1 MSILVYKDKTLAG
14 AAASTVLAAQIIE
27 KPACTL
33 GLDYAEE
40 LLPAYRTLARMSRD
54 GLLDWSDVRVF
65 GLSERVRADEQ
76 NSIES
81 QLDSALLSHVNLEKK
96 NRFMPDADA
105 SDWSVVCSGFED
117 DILDAGGL
125 DCVMLNIAPDG
136 SVAFNIGA
144 QEIAPVTHVERTAG
158 GRVVTAGISTI
169 MAARKIVALITG
181 EDKADIACS
190 IFHGP
195 VTPLVPASY
204 LQLHAN
210 AVFLLDDDAAKLI

>member
-1 MSILVYKDKTLAG
+1 MSILVYKEKKLAG
-14 AAASTVLAAQIIE
+14 AAASTLMAAQIIE
-27 KPACTL
+27 KPACAL
-33 GLDYAEE
+33 GLDYSEE
-40 LLPAYRTLARMSRD
+40 LLPTYRALARMSRD

-76 NSIES
+76 NSIEA
-81 QLDSALLSHVNLEKK
+81 QLDSVLLSQVNLE
-96 NRFMPDADA
+96 NRNRHMPDADA
-105 SDWSVVCSGFED
+105 SDWSVVCSGYED
-117 DILDAGGL
+117 EILDAGGL
-125 DCVMLNIAPDG
+125 DCVLLNIGSDG

-169 MAARKIVALITG
+169 MAAKKIIALITG

-210 AVFLLDDDAAKLI
+210 AVFLLDDAAAKLI